1 MNGNLTP
8 RIPFST
14 ENESFKVISMPL
26 DSYVIRPI
34 KSGIIRKA
42 QTALDFRSGK
52 KEAII
57 IPLVFKDQPFNLGQ
71 RA

>member
-8 RIPFST
+8 RKPFST

-26 DSYVIRPI
+26 DSYLIRAI
-34 KSGIIRKA
+34 KSNIIRKA
-42 QTALDFRSGK
+42 RVAFNFRKGEKDAL
-52 KEAII
+52 I

>member
-14 ENESFKVISMPL
+14 ENESFKVITMPFN
-26 DSYVIRPI
+26 SYLTRAI

-42 QTALDFRSGK
+42 QIALDFRSGK
-52 KEAII
+52 KEATI
-57 IPLVFKDQPFNLGQ
+57 IPLVFKDQPFNLSQ